1 MRTVRL
7 RHGDRVREVR
17 LEKGAAW
24 IDGRRVEIVS
34 GGPEVAAA
42 REGDRI
48 FVWCGGI
55 SYAFEVAR
63 GGRGAAAGEHR
74 GDLASPMPGRV
85 RKILVRAGEAVDRGH
100 VLLVLEAMK
109 MEHAIRAPRDGVVS
123 RLNVVEGQ
131 LVEAGMELVELTAD
145 S

>member
-1 MRTVRL
+1 M
-7 RHGDRVREVR
+7 
-17 LEKGAAW
+17 EKGTAW

-34 GGPEVAAA
+34 GAPGVAAA

-48 FVWCGGI
+48 FVWCNGV

-74 GDLASPMPGRV
+74 GDLVSPMPGRV
-85 RKILVRAGEAVDRGH
+85 RKILVRAGEAVERGQ

-109 MEHAIRAPRDGVVS
+109 MEHAIRAPRDGIMS

-131 LVEAGMELVELTAD
+131 LVEAGMELAELTAE
-145 S
+145 SGELIA